1 MRVMRGRPPAQK
13 SPQAKKADSYAKDRR
28 NGYGENSK
36 ASRKAIPRRKAM
48 ENRNGRRAV
57 QQALS
62 KLPCAD
68 DGEAA
73 LVESSA
79 RHDTNRVGG
88 WRKRPDVTLAEHLA
102 KRRR

>member
-1 MRVMRGRPPAQK
+1 MKGRPPARK
-13 SPQAKKADSYAKDRR
+13 SPQAKKAGSYAKDRR
-28 NGYGENSK
+28 NSYGENSE
-36 ASRKAIPRRKAM
+36 ASRKAIPGRKAV
-48 ENRNGRRAV
+48 ENRTDRRAV

-62 KLPCAD
+62 KLSHAD

-79 RHDTNRVGG
+79 RRDANRVGG
-88 WRKRPDVTLAEHLA
+88 GRKRPDITLAEHVA